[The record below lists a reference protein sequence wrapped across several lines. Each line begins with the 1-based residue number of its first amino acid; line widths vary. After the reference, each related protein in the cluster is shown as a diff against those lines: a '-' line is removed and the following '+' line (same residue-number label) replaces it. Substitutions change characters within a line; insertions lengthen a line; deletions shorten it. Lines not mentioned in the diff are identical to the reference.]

1 MRLPL
6 TPSRTSAPHV
16 LMSADAVG
24 GVWQYS
30 LDLAAGLV
38 GRGLPVTVAILGPAP
53 SGARIAAAEAATG
66 ARIVATGLP
75 LDWTAGTPEAVL
87 GAARALAALADA
99 IGADLVHLH
108 SPALAQ
114 ADYPVPVA
122 AVCHSCVATWWD
134 AVETGPLPPDLAWRH
149 DLTVR
154 GCRAADAL
162 LAPTRAH
169 ALATA
174 RVCSLAQPPVVVRNG
189 RGLSGLSPRA
199 AVPRPLVPHAFTA
212 GRLWDRAKNAAALDR
227 LADRLSV
234 PLRAAG
240 SVEGPNG
247 TRIEIRHLH
256 QLGRLDE
263 AGIAAELAGRPVF
276 VSLARYEP
284 FGLAVLEAAA
294 AGCALVL
301 SDIPS
306 FRELWD
312 GAAAFVGADHDGA
325 AAEVVQGFLGDPAQR
340 EAAGKAAALRAARY
354 GVDAMIEGVLG
365 VLGGLLAGA
374 PTRLGG
380 AAA

>member
-1 MRLPL
+1 MPVLLNRSHHAP
-6 TPSRTSAPHV
+6 PHV

-38 GRGLPVTVAILGPAP
+38 RRGLSVTVAVLGPSP
-53 SGARIAAAEAATG
+53 SPAGIAAAEAATG
-66 ARIVATGLP
+66 ARILDTGLP
-75 LDWTAGTPEAVL
+75 LDWTADTPEAVL
-87 GAARALAALADA
+87 DAARALAGLARTVEA
-99 IGADLVHLH
+99 GVVHLH
-108 SPALAQ
+108 SPALAL
-114 ADYPVPVA
+114 ADFPAPVA
-122 AVCHSCVATWWD
+122 AVCHSCVGTWWD
-134 AVETGPLPPDLAWRH
+134 SVEGGPLPADLAWRH

-174 RVCSLAQPPVVVRNG
+174 RICGLARPPRVVRNG
-189 RGLSGLSPRA
+189 RGPSGRPPLPA
-199 AVPRPLVPHAFTA
+199 APSVFTA

-227 LADRLSV
+227 LAGRLPV

-240 SVEGPNG
+240 PVAGPNG
-247 TRIEIRHLH
+247 ARVETRHLAL
-256 QLGRLDE
+256 LGRLDD
-263 AGIAAELAGRPVF
+263 ADIAAELAGRPVF

-301 SDIPS
+301 SDTPG

-312 GAAAFVGADHDGA
+312 GAATFVDAEDDAAAAEAVRGLLLDPGRRAAAGA
-325 AAEVVQGFLGDPAQR
+325 AAADR
-340 EAAGKAAALRAARY
+340 AALY
-354 GVDAMIEGVLG
+354 SVEAMAEGVLG
-365 VLGGLLAGA
+365 ILRGLLAGA
-374 PTRLGG
+374 STQRGG

>member
-1 MRLPL
+1 MRVLL
-6 TPSRTSAPHV
+6 NPSRTMAPHV

-38 GRGLPVTVAILGPAP
+38 RRGLPVTVAVLGPAP
-53 SGARIAAAEAATG
+53 SDARIAAAEYATG
-66 ARIVATGLP
+66 ARILATGLP
-75 LDWTAGTPEAVL
+75 LDWTAETSDIVL
-87 GAARALAALADA
+87 DAARAFAELARSLEADC
-99 IGADLVHLH
+99 VHLH
-108 SPALAQ
+108 SPALAL
-114 ADYPVPVA
+114 ADYPMPVA
-122 AVCHSCVATWWD
+122 AVCHSCVATWWE

-154 GCRAADAL
+154 GCRTADAL

-174 RVCSLAQPPVVVRNG
+174 RVCGLARPPRVVRNG
-189 RGLSGLSPRA
+189 RTPSGSAPRA
-199 AVPRPLVPHAFTA
+199 LARHAFTA
-212 GRLWDRAKNAAALDR
+212 GRLWDRAKNAAALDG
-227 LADRLSV
+227 LAARLSA

-247 TRIEIRHLH
+247 AQVGTRHLH
-256 QLGRLDE
+256 LLGRLDD
-263 AGIAAELAGRPVF
+263 AGIAAELAARPVF

-284 FGLAVLEAAA
+284 FGLAVLEAAT

-312 GAAAFVGADHDGA
+312 GAAAFVQPDDA
-325 AAEVVQGFLGDPAQR
+325 AAAATSVQGLLDDAER
-340 EAAGKAAALRAARY
+340 RAAASAAAAARAARY
-354 GVDAMIEGVLG
+354 GVEPMIDGVLG
-365 VLGGLLAGA
+365 ILRGLLAGTPA
-374 PTRLGG
+374 RLGG

>member
-1 MRLPL
+1 MRVLL
-6 TPSRTSAPHV
+6 SPSPATAPHV

-38 GRGLPVTVAILGPAP
+38 RRGLAVTVAVLGPAP
-53 SGARIAAAEAATG
+53 SDARISAAERDTG

-75 LDWTAGTPEAVL
+75 LDWTAGTPDAVL
-87 GAARALAALADA
+87 DAARALADLARA
-99 IGADLVHLH
+99 CGADRVHLH
-108 SPALAQ
+108 SPALAL
-114 ADYPVPVA
+114 AAFPVPVA

-134 AVETGPLPPDLAWRH
+134 AVETGPLPADLAWRH

-174 RVCSLAQPPVVVRNG
+174 RVCGLARPPVVVRNG
-189 RGLSGLSPRA
+189 RDPSGLPPRA
-199 AVPRPLVPHAFTA
+199 AAPVAFTA
-212 GRLWDRAKNAAALDR
+212 GRLWDRAKNGAALDR
-227 LADRLSV
+227 LAARLSV

-240 SVEGPNG
+240 SVDGPNG
-247 TRIEIRHLH
+247 ARVETRHL
-256 QLGRLDE
+256 QRLGRLDD

-312 GAAAFVGADHDGA
+312 GAAAFVDADDDEAAAGAVRGLLDDPVRRGA
-325 AAEVVQGFLGDPAQR
+325 AGQ
-340 EAAGKAAALRAARY
+340 AAATRAARY
-354 GVDAMIEGVLG
+354 GVAPMVEGVLG
-365 VLGGLLAGA
+365 VLRGLGAGA
-374 PTRLGG
+374 PARLGG

>member
-1 MRLPL
+1 MRVLL
-6 TPSRTSAPHV
+6 SQSRDPAPHI

-24 GVWQYS
+24 GVWPYS

-38 GRGLPVTVAILGPAP
+38 RRGLPVTVAVLGPAP
-53 SGARIAAAEAATG
+53 SEARIAAAQAATG
-66 ARIVATGLP
+66 ARLVATGLP
-75 LDWTAGTPEAVL
+75 LDWTAETPGAVL
-87 GAARALAALADA
+87 DAARALAGLARD
-99 IGADLVHLH
+99 IGADRVHLH
-108 SPALAQ
+108 SPALAR
-114 ADYPVPVA
+114 ADFSVPVA
-122 AVCHSCVATWWD
+122 AVCHSCVATWWE

-149 DLTVR
+149 DLTAR

-169 ALATA
+169 AAATA
-174 RVCSLAQPPVVVRNG
+174 RVCGLARPPAVVRNG
-189 RGLSGLSPRA
+189 RGPSGLPPRA
-199 AVPRPLVPHAFTA
+199 AEPVAFTA

-227 LADRLSV
+227 LAARLTV

-240 SVEGPNG
+240 AVDGPNG
-247 TRIEIRHLH
+247 ARVATRHL
-256 QLGRLDE
+256 QLLGRLDD

-294 AGCALVL
+294 SGCALVL

-312 GAAAFVGADHDGA
+312 GAAAFVDADDDA
-325 AAEVVQGFLGDPAQR
+325 AAAASVQGLLDDPAR
-340 EAAGKAAALRAARY
+340 RAAAGRAAAARAARY
-354 GVDAMIEGVLG
+354 GVEPMVEGVLG
-365 VLGGLLAGA
+365 ILRGLRAEA
-374 PTRLGG
+374 PARLGG

>member
-1 MRLPL
+1 MRVPL
-6 TPSRTSAPHV
+6 NRSGTGTPHV

-24 GVWQYS
+24 GIWQYS

-38 GRGLPVTVAILGPAP
+38 RRGLRVSLAILGPTPAETR
-53 SGARIAAAEAATG
+53 ARDASAATG
-66 ARIVATGLP
+66 AEILATGLP

-87 GAARALAALADA
+87 DAASALADLA
-99 IGADLVHLH
+99 RTLGADLVHLH
-108 SPALAQ
+108 GPALAL
-114 ADYPVPVA
+114 AVYPVPVV
-122 AVCHSCVATWWD
+122 AVCHSCVGTWWE

-149 DLTVR
+149 DLTAH

-162 LAPTRAH
+162 LAPTEAH

-174 RVCSLAQPPVVVRNG
+174 RVCGLPRPPLMVRNG
-189 RGLSGLSPRA
+189 RPSVGPSARTAQPF
-199 AVPRPLVPHAFTA
+199 AFTA
-212 GRLWDRAKNAAALDR
+212 GRLWDRAKNAETLDR
-227 LADRLSV
+227 VAARLPV

-247 TRIEIRHLH
+247 ATVAFRHLH
-256 QLGRLDE
+256 HLGRLDDD
-263 AGIAAELAGRPVF
+263 AIAAELARQPVF

-301 SDIPS
+301 SDRPG

-312 GAAAFVGADHDGA
+312 GAATFVPADDDA
-325 AAEVVQGFLGDPAQR
+325 AAAGAIQTLLDDPARR
-340 EAAGKAAALRAARY
+340 ETAGQAAARRAARY
-354 GVDAMIEGVLG
+354 GTEAMIEGVLG
-365 VLGGLLAGA
+365 VMRGLLSRTSA
-374 PTRLGG
+374 RSEG

>member
-1 MRLPL
+1 MRVPL

-24 GVWQYS
+24 GVWPYS
-30 LDLAAGLV
+30 LDLAVGLV
-38 GRGLPVTVAILGPAP
+38 GRGLTVTVAILGPAP
-53 SGARIAAAEAATG
+53 SDARIAAAEAATG
-66 ARIVATGLP
+66 ARIVVTGLP

-87 GAARALAALADA
+87 GAARALAAMAGE

-114 ADYPVPVA
+114 ADYPMPVA

-134 AVETGPLPPDLAWRH
+134 AVETGSLPPDLAWRH

-162 LAPTRAH
+162 LAPTGAH

-174 RVCSLAQPPVVVRNG
+174 RVCGLAQPPVVVRNG
-189 RGLSGLSPRA
+189 RGLSGLPPRA
-199 AVPRPLVPHAFTA
+199 LAPHAFTA

-227 LADRLSV
+227 LAGRLSV

-240 SVEGPNG
+240 AVEGPNG
-247 TRIEIRHLH
+247 ARVETRHL
-256 QLGRLDE
+256 QWLGRLDE
-263 AGIAAELAGRPVF
+263 TSIAAELAGRPVF

-312 GAAAFVGADHDGA
+312 GVAAFVDPDDEGE
-325 AAEVVQGFLGDPAQR
+325 AAEAVQGLLYDPARR

-354 GVDAMIEGVLG
+354 GVDAMTEGVLG
-365 VLGGLLAGA
+365 VLGGLLARA
-374 PTRLGG
+374 PARLDG

>member
-1 MRLPL
+1 MRVPL
-6 TPSRTSAPHV
+6 NPSRNSAPHV

-24 GVWQYS
+24 GVWPYS

-38 GRGLPVTVAILGPAP
+38 RRGLAVTVAILGPGP
-53 SGARIAAAEAATG
+53 SETRIRAAEAATG
-66 ARIVATGLP
+66 ARIIATGLP
-75 LDWTAGTPEAVL
+75 LDWTAETPEAVL
-87 GAARALAALADA
+87 DAARVFAALAGA

-108 SPALAQ
+108 SPALAL
-114 ADYPVPVA
+114 ADFPVPVA

-134 AVETGPLPPDLAWRH
+134 AVENGPLPPDLAWRH
-149 DLTVR
+149 DLTMR

-174 RVCSLAQPPVVVRNG
+174 RVCGLAQPPFVVRNG
-189 RGLSGLSPRA
+189 RGLAGLPPRA
-199 AVPRPLVPHAFTA
+199 AVPHAFTA

-227 LADRLSV
+227 LAGRLSV
-234 PLRAAG
+234 PIRAAG
-240 SVEGPNG
+240 SIEGPNG
-247 TRIEIRHLH
+247 ARVETRHL
-256 QLGRLDE
+256 QMLGRLDDS
-263 AGIAAELAGRPVF
+263 GIADELAGRPVF

-312 GAAAFVGADHDGA
+312 GAAAFVDAEDEA
-325 AAEVVQGFLGDPAQR
+325 EAAEAVQGLLDDPTRR
-340 EAAGKAAALRAARY
+340 ETAGKAASDRAARY
-354 GVDAMIEGVLG
+354 GVDAMTEGVLHI
-365 VLGGLLAGA
+365 LRGLLAAA
-374 PTRLGG
+374 PARLGG